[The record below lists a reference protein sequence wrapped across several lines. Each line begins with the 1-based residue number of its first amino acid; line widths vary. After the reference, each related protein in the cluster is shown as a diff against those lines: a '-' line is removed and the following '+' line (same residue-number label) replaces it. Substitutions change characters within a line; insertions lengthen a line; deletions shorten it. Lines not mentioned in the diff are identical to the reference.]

1 MKLAFIGNRT
11 ITNLYKE
18 AEIEYTTLAR
28 AIVQDLKERK
38 ENEQKTENKPPY
50 SQS

>member
-1 MKLAFIGNRT
+1 MKPVFIGNRT

-38 ENEQKTENKPPY
+38 ENEQKRKNKSPY
-50 SQS
+50 RQS